1 MHRMRKNYSFLVPVI
16 ASAVLILFMAG
27 CENQQEAQK
36 ATEQEN
42 KTIAARLLEEI
53 WNQRKVDLVDE
64 IDAAD
69 FVLHMAGSPDII
81 GPEGH
86 KALITTFLSA
96 FPDHRYAVE
105 DQIAEGDK
113 VVTRWTA
120 SGTHKGV
127 LMGVAPTGAKMTVT
141 GVSIFCIADGKV
153 VEEWSNWDVLGM
165 WQQLGVDPPMGQD
178 VEAEAGAEAGEG

>member
-1 MHRMRKNYSFLVPVI
+1 MRRLRKTSSSLIPVI
-16 ASAVLILFMAG
+16 ACAVLLLAVAG
-27 CENQQEAQK
+27 CQDQQEAQK
-36 ATEQEN
+36 ATEEAN
-42 KTIAARLLEEI
+42 KAIAARLFEEI
-53 WNQRKVDLVDE
+53 WNQRQVGLVDE

-69 FVLHMAGSPDII
+69 FVLHMVGSPDII

-86 KALITTFLSA
+86 KALITAFLSA